1 MEIEDEKL
9 NGRRDFIIK
18 SASVAV
24 GGTLLGMLPSQLHAK
39 GANAKV
45 LKIGL
50 VGCGSRGSGAL
61 FEALNVSP
69 SAKVVAIGDTFK
81 DKADQLHERLKTN
94 YPDKCDFGEAQK
106 FVGFDAYTKVIELC
120 DVVLL
125 ATPPPFRP
133 AHFEAAVTA
142 GKHTF
147 LEKPLAVDV
156 PGYHK
161 VMEVG
166 KLADQKNLVVSVG
179 LQFRYSNAVQEMVE
193 RIQNGEIGEITS
205 LNTYYNVV
213 EPRIIPREP
222 QQTEMEYQVRNWRY
236 FTWLWG
242 GQLAGQAIHQIDVMN
257 MVMDDFPVKAL
268 GNGGRLVFSG
278 IEQGNTYDHFFIEYE
293 YANGIQMHSQCR
305 NMNNCANKMGWEI
318 RGTKGIANERFQF
331 KDYKGKTFWNY
342 RDRTDIGDSQKV
354 QNKFI
359 NAILNNVHYN
369 DTEYGAKSTLTTIM
383 GRLAA
388 ETGQRIT
395 MEELLKSTES
405 IVPQDMS
412 WDSESVHKPTENG
425 TYEIVK
431 PGKK

>member
-1 MEIEDEKL
+1 MEMEDEKL
-9 NGRRDFIIK
+9 NGRRDFIKK
-18 SASVAV
+18 SASAAV
-24 GGTLLGMLPSQLHAK
+24 GGTLLGMLPSQLHAQ
-39 GANAKV
+39 GANSKV

-69 SAKVVAIGDTFK
+69 STKVVAIGDTFK
-81 DKADQLHERLKTN
+81 DKVDQLHERLKTN
-94 YPDKCDFGEAQK
+94 YPDQCDFGEDQK

-161 VMEVG
+161 VIEVG

-342 RDRTDIGDSQKV
+342 RDRTNIGDSQKV

-359 NAILNNVHYN
+359 NAILNDVHYN

-412 WDSESVHKPTENG
+412 WDSESVHKPNENG